1 MITKAERNIIF
12 IAVAVC
18 LVIIVFNYF
27 KLVQDTQLE
36 ILLAPFIVIVLLL
49 SGDSVL
55 LLIRYVLIKGFRKSH
70 RLVKV
75 IKQPQ
80 RLFRRVN

>member
-27 KLVQDTQLE
+27 KLVHDTQLE